1 MSKFIWKIQALTYKR
16 IRQNPLSRFFLNKEH
31 KGILSLL
38 DYLNINDK
46 ENSNQINSLLD
57 LGTGRGDILSLLQ
70 KNKALSS
77 NTDIVAVDNCDKM
90 LYYAKK
96 DFPNIKFIQAD
107 VLNLP
112 FKDSEFDLIFC
123 VGLTEYIKKENL
135 LLFLKNLKKILK
147 KNGYII
153 ITISTPNILNKF
165 RYLLGHKIYLIN
177 DLEFEDKVF
186 DDKGISNNSFK
197 IEKKI
202 STSLQVQYLISHI
215 QKMNN

>member
-57 LGTGRGDILSLLQ
+57 LGTGRGDILSLLK
-70 KNKALSS
+70 KNKTFSS
-77 NTDIVAVDNCDKM
+77 NVNIVAVDNCDKM
-90 LYYAKK
+90 LLYAKK
-96 DFPNIKFIQAD
+96 DFSNVKFIQAD

-123 VGLTEYIKKENL
+123 VGLTEYIKLENL
-135 LLFLKNLKKILK
+135 SLFLKNLKKILK
-147 KNGYII
+147 KNGHII
-153 ITISTPNILNKF
+153 ISISKPNILNRF
-165 RYLLGHKIYLIN
+165 RYLFGHKIYLIN
-177 DLEFEDKVF
+177 DLDFEDKVL
-186 DDKGISNNSFK
+186 GNNNYLK
-197 IEKKI
+197 IDKKI
-202 STSLQVQYLISHI
+202 STSLQVQYLVSHI
-215 QKMNN
+215 QKKTNN